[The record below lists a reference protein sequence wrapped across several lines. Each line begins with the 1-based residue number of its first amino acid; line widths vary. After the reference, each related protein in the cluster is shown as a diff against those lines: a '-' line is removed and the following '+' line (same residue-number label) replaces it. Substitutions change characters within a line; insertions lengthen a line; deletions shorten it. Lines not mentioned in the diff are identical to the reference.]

1 MSSAGWNLI
10 RSKPGFAANEEQWVG
25 TKQLGQGGQ
34 GCAGLFVKRDPT
46 TQKIIERMVVK
57 EVWRITKQDPEK
69 SNFKED
75 YEFFGSKREI
85 PREQYMSM
93 IMPKDSK
100 NTVEVWGHRLFPE
113 RDCLRLYMEYCPGGD
128 LTRLLEPYQTTLAS
142 LAFPEPYLWK
152 LFQDL
157 ARAVHAMDNPSGQG
171 LKGDEFV
178 AHIDFKPDNVFL
190 CLPDEDTF
198 PKYPLAKLADF
209 GGAMVSS
216 SRDSQEEH
224 SKKVDSTAT
233 SSGYVAPDRER
244 FFRDGHANNIPT
256 RDRIPGITLEDV
268 PKRVTSATNI
278 WNAALI
284 IADLM
289 APQPFVPPNWSTQG
303 YAVRETWLDNFVNQR
318 DTHPRM
324 QGYSS
329 LLKDTVIQCLNFIPS
344 QRPTPVDLLARVEQG
359 VSLHAG
365 VMRTKDC
372 LDTAKYNGKYDLD
385 PSIPFVDDYPVT
397 QPEDWDMDMDMDMD
411 MDSPSTKSLS
421 RRKPAPVTPHK
432 PKNPRSITTKA
443 GALRDTPGQVFL
455 LGPDAG
461 RSVKDFFD
469 YDPAAGFEKVDRSV
483 TRPDFIDEDGLR
495 QAFEDEMG

>member
-1 MSSAGWNLI
+1 MTSSGWNLI

-25 TKQLGQGGQ
+25 TKQLGEGGQ
-34 GCAGLFVKRDPT
+34 GCAGLFIKRDPT

-57 EVWRITKQDPEK
+57 EVERETKLGLQEGSSPKD
-69 SNFKED
+69 D
-75 YEFFGSKREI
+75 YEFFGPKKDI

-100 NTVEVWGHRLFPE
+100 NTIQIWGHRLFPE
-113 RDCLRLYMEYCPGGD
+113 RNVLRLYMEFCPGGD
-128 LTRLLEPYQTTLAS
+128 LKRLLEPYKVRS
-142 LAFPEPYLWK
+142 LTFPEPYLWK

-157 ARAVHAMDNPSGQG
+157 ARAVHAMDNPSGHG
-171 LKGDEFV
+171 LTGDESV
-178 AHIDFKPDNVFL
+178 AHIDFKPRNIFL
-190 CLPDEDTF
+190 CLPDEDNF
-198 PKYPLAKLADF
+198 PKYPWAKLGDF
-209 GGAMVSS
+209 GGAMICSPQ
-216 SRDSQEEH
+216 DTQEEH
-224 SKKVDSTAT
+224 SKKVDSTAV
-233 SSGYVAPDRER
+233 SMGYVAPDRER
-244 FFRDGHANNIPT
+244 FDRNNDANNIPA
-256 RDRIPGITLEDV
+256 RDRIPGIRLEDI
-268 PKRVTSATNI
+268 PKRVTSATNV

-289 APQPFVPPNWSTQG
+289 APQPFVPPKFRSQAYNL
-303 YAVRETWLDNFVNQR
+303 RERWLDNFINQR

-344 QRPTPVDLLARVEQG
+344 QRPTPTDLLARVDQG
-359 VSLHAG
+359 VNLHSG
-365 VMRTKDC
+365 VMRTKAC
-372 LDTAKYNGKYDLD
+372 LDNAKYNGQYDLD
-385 PSIPFVDDYPVT
+385 PSILFEDDYPVT
-397 QPEDWDMDMDMDMD
+397 QPEDWDMDMDMD

-461 RSVKDFFD
+461 RSVQDFF
-469 YDPAAGFEKVDRSV
+469 DPAAGFEKVDRSV
-483 TRPDFIDEDGLR
+483 TRPDFIDEEGLR

>member
-10 RSKPGFAANEEQWVG
+10 RSKPGFATNEEQWVG
-25 TKQLGQGGQ
+25 TKQLGEGGQ
-34 GCAGLFVKRDPT
+34 GHAGLFVKRDPT
-46 TQKIIERMVVK
+46 TQRIIERMAVK
-57 EVWRITKQDPEK
+57 EVERETKLELEEEE
-69 SNFKED
+69 SNPKDD
-75 YEFFGSKREI
+75 YEFFGPKKDI

-93 IMPKDSK
+93 IMPKASK
-100 NTVEVWGHRLFPE
+100 NTIQIWGHRLFPE
-113 RDCLRLYMEYCPGGD
+113 RNCLRLYMEYCPGGD
-128 LTRLLEPYQTTLAS
+128 LTRLLEPYQTRLLGA
-142 LAFPEPYLWK
+142 LAFPEPFLWK

-157 ARAVHAMDNPSGQG
+157 ARAVHAMDNPSGHG
-171 LKGDEFV
+171 LEEDEFV
-178 AHIDFKPDNVFL
+178 AHIDFKPRNIFL
-190 CLPDEDTF
+190 CLPDEDNF
-198 PKYPLAKLADF
+198 PKYPLAKLGDF

-224 SKKVDSTAT
+224 SRKVDSTAI

-244 FFRDGHANNIPT
+244 FYRKGHANNIPT

-268 PKRVTSATNI
+268 PKRITSATNV

-289 APQPFVPPNWSTQG
+289 APQPFIPPQFSAQG
-303 YAVRETWLDNFVNQR
+303 YPIRETWLDNFVNQR

-324 QGYSS
+324 QAYSS

-344 QRPTPVDLLARVEQG
+344 QRPTPIDLLARVEQG
-359 VSLHAG
+359 VSLHSG

-372 LDTAKYNGKYDLD
+372 LDTAKYNGQYDLD

-397 QPEDWDMDMDMDMD
+397 QPEDWDMDMDMDFS
-411 MDSPSTKSLS
+411 SPENQAPFTPQN
-421 RRKPAPVTPHK
+421 KPPR
-432 PKNPRSITTKA
+432 NLRSITTKA
-443 GALRDTPGQVFL
+443 GARQDTPGQGFL

-461 RSVKDFFD
+461 RFLRNFF
-469 YDPAAGFEKVDRSV
+469 DPAAGFEKIDKSVRRSN
-483 TRPDFIDEDGLR
+483 FIDEEGLR